1 MAEPTDDRIDT
12 SAGDSVT
19 VRIAAPPERIYAIV
33 TDIENMGRL
42 SPECTGGRWLAGATG
57 PRVGARFKG
66 TNKRGLMRWSTTNL
80 VVDAAPDSR
89 FAFETKQSGAR
100 WRYVLEP
107 DGYGTLVTHTR
118 HMSPHR
124 QRSPSVPLQP
134 SLREKANPDTDTQ
147 KG

>member
-12 SAGDSVT
+12 SSGDSVT

-80 VVDAAPDSR
+80 VVDAEHDRR

-100 WRYVLEP
+100 WSYVIGP
-107 DGYGTLVTHTR
+107 DGDGTLVTDSRSSWRDRTR
-118 HMSPHR
+118 HA
-124 QRSPSVPLQP
+124 PSAPTLLPRWEEHHHQG
-134 SLREKANPDTDTQ
+134 T
-147 KG
+147 

>member
-12 SAGDSVT
+12 SSGDSVT

-80 VVDAAPDSR
+80 VVDAEPDRR

-100 WRYVLEP
+100 WSYVLEP
-107 DGYGTLVTHTR
+107 DGDRSEEHT
-118 HMSPHR
+118 SE
-124 QRSPSVPLQP
+124 LQ
-134 SLREKANPDTDTQ
+134 SLMRLSYAVFCLK
-147 KG
+147 